1 MAETLIPSARPYAP
15 DSPLAHLLDMAHA
28 ADLPSADEQR
38 DEAETAAAH
47 HIYEQY
53 TDTLGKVIEACDWS
67 GYPALRP
74 DGFRSYEPSALV
86 WLDGGL
92 WLHHT
97 LHISEDG
104 ARNVLTLITPCTC
117 GRGYVDVLIENETDL
132 LTILADL
139 RPTGGRTPHSD
150 AGPFG
155 CGSTRPLASLSLWR

>member
-1 MAETLIPSARPYAP
+1 MIRNHRWKPPI
-15 DSPLAHLLDMAHA
+15 
-28 ADLPSADEQR
+28 PSADEQR

-53 TDTLGKVIEACDWS
+53 TDTLARVIEACDWS

-74 DGFRSYEPSALV
+74 EDFRSFEPSAV
-86 WLDGGL
+86 AWLDGGL

-104 ARNVLTLITPCTC
+104 ARNVLPLIAPCTC
-117 GRGYVDVLIENETDL
+117 ARGYVDFLIENETNL
-132 LTILADL
+132 LAILADL
-139 RPTGGRTPHSD
+139 RPTDGLTPHSD

-155 CGSTRPLASLSLWR
+155 CGSTRPLASRSPWR

>member
-1 MAETLIPSARPYAP
+1 MAKTLIPLARPYAP

-28 ADLPSADEQR
+28 ADIPSADGQR
-38 DEAETAAAH
+38 EEAETAAAH

-67 GYPALRP
+67 GYPALRS
-74 DGFRSYEPSALV
+74 DGFRSHEPSAVV

-132 LTILADL
+132 LAILADL
-139 RPTGGRTPHSD
+139 RPTGGRTPHGD
-150 AGPFG
+150 AGPYG
-155 CGSTRPLASLSLWR
+155 CGSTQSLASPSPWR